1 MRWILNRISEKEKE
15 KEFDNSEIELLINP
29 ILKYKGSQSDLESS
43 FNDYL
48 NLNSNLL
55 LLKTIIDKSSSEYC
69 EQIIEKIIGN

>member
-43 FNDYL
+43 FNEYL